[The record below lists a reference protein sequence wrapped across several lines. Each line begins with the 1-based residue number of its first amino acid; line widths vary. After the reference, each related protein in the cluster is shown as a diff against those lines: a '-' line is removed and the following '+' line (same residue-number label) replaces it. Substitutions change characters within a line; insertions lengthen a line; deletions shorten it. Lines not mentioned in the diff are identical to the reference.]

1 MLSGLFFFSNAYLNI
16 SQLTQTLLKEQ
27 LKQEFPFKKLLLF
40 LDYLFK

>member
-27 LKQEFPFKKLLLF
+27 LKQEFPFKNYYYF
-40 LDYLFK
+40 